1 MFDEPEERQTES
13 AADPIARANEKI
25 AEMRMHAELA
35 AIFEGPRKFD
45 ADLVPTLDAGTAREI
60 QQAIAKLD
68 KAKKP
73 GMPVLPPDV
82 LPHERCPV
90 ARAGADELST
100 NDYHIH
106 RRPGEVMM
114 VRLLE
119 GEQVESFYHRLQ
131 AHFDVAMEQIREDE
145 RQALQWKQD
154 EKVEAYLKA
163 LDDVKITMA
172 EYYLRDPIRKLGAA
186 VLSTWTADDMNI
198 AFLAEHLMD
207 RTIEEIVGS
216 ASVPDDP
223 TDESQL
229 GWFFKLFSL
238 RGFVE
243 GKERMVFFAYLQ
255 RTNDSFDF

>member
-1 MFDEPEERQTES
+1 MFDEPEERQSES
-13 AADPIARANEKI
+13 AADPAMRAKEKI

-45 ADLVPTLDAGTAREI
+45 ADLIPTLDAGAAREI

-82 LPHERCPV
+82 LPQATALL
-90 ARAGADELST
+90 ARAGAGDPST

-119 GEQVESFYHRLQ
+119 GEQVESFYQRLQ
-131 AHFDVAMEQIREDE
+131 AHFDAAMEGIREDE

-154 EKVEAYLKA
+154 EKIEAYLKA
-163 LDDVKITMA
+163 LDDVKFTMA

-207 RTIEEIVGS
+207 RTIEDVVGS
-216 ASVPDDP
+216 ASAPDDP

-243 GKERMVFFAYLQ
+243 GKERIVVFAYLQ
-255 RTNDSFDF
+255 KTDDSYDF